1 MVSEAPT
8 VLADEEQVA
17 AAPTAEPTTATEAS
31 TARRVVS
38 PVAVAIWV
46 LFAVGIT
53 LFIAVGRVPIEAGWR
68 AGRTMSVRDIWSLF
82 TVELAQVVGPWLSPV
97 LITVVV
103 LLTLVG
109 ALVCLWLAMQVRDE
123 PPSERPD

>member
-1 MVSEAPT
+1 M
-8 VLADEEQVA
+8 A

-103 LLTLVG
+103 LLTLAG